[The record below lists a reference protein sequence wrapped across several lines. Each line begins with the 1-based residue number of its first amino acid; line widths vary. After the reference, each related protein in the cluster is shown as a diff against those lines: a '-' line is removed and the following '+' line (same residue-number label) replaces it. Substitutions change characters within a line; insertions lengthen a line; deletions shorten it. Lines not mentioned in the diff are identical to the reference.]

1 MMATKDFSLPD
12 VIPIFPLGGAVL
24 LPRAQLPLNIFEPRY
39 VAMTRDVMATHRII
53 GMVQPTNGGA
63 RPAVYPVGCAGRISA
78 AEDSQDGRIMLTLSG
93 LKRFHIVEELAT
105 TTPYRQVR
113 IDYTGFEHDDS
124 DAHVLIG
131 DTRIHLLDR
140 MHDYLKALGLDA
152 DWTAIEKAN
161 DDMLVSALTM
171 LCPFENAEKQALL
184 EAPKVQDRAQVLMTL
199 MAFVTQSQSGSP
211 PVRH

>member
-1 MMATKDFSLPD
+1 MATKDFSLPD
-12 VIPIFPLGGAVL
+12 VIPVFPLGGAVL
-24 LPRAQLPLNIFEPRY
+24 LPRTQLPLNIFEPRY
-39 VAMTRDVMATHRII
+39 VAMTRDVMTTHRII

-63 RPAVYPVGCAGRISA
+63 RPTLYPVGCAGRISA
-78 AEDSQDGRIMLTLSG
+78 AENSEDGRISLTLSG
-93 LKRFHIVEELAT
+93 LKRFRIIEELAT

-113 IDYTGFEHDDS
+113 ADFSGFAHDDG
-124 DAHVLIG
+124 DAQMLTG
-131 DTRIHLLDR
+131 DSRVQLLDR

-152 DWTAIEKAN
+152 DWSAIEKAN

-184 EAPKVQDRAQVLMTL
+184 EAAQLQDRAQVLMTL

>member
-1 MMATKDFSLPD
+1 MASKDFDLPD

-39 VAMTRDVMATHRII
+39 LAMTRDALARSRII
-53 GMVQPTNGGA
+53 GMVQPMNGGA

-78 AEDSQDGRIMLTLSG
+78 AEDADDGRILITLSG
-93 LKRFHIVEELAT
+93 LKRFRIVEELAT

-113 IDYTGFEHDDS
+113 ANYMNFGKDDG
-124 DAHVLIG
+124 DAESLPG
-131 DTRIHLLDR
+131 DTRGHLLDR
-140 MHDYLKALGLDA
+140 MHDYLRALGLDA
-152 DWTAIEKAN
+152 DWTAIEKAS

-171 LCPFENAEKQALL
+171 LCPFETAEKQALL
-184 EAPKVQDRAQVLMTL
+184 EAPHLTDRADVLMTL

-211 PVRH
+211 PVQH

>member
-1 MMATKDFSLPD
+1 MATKDFSLPD

-39 VAMTRDVMATHRII
+39 ITMTRDVLAQHRII
-53 GMVQPTNGGA
+53 GMVQPMNGGA
-63 RPAVYPVGCAGRISA
+63 RPSVYPIGCAGHISA
-78 AEDSQDGRIMLTLSG
+78 AEDTEDGRILVTVSG
-93 LKRFHIVEELAT
+93 LKRFRIIEELAT

-113 IDYTGFEHDDS
+113 ANYDSFVHDDGEAGFLS
-124 DAHVLIG
+124 G
-131 DTRIHLLDR
+131 DTRVQLLDR

-184 EAPKVQDRAQVLMTL
+184 EAPHVQDRAQVLMTL
-199 MAFVTQSQSGSP
+199 MAFVTQSQSGNP

>member
-1 MMATKDFSLPD
+1 MATKDFSLPD
-12 VIPIFPLGGAVL
+12 VIPVFPLGGAVL
-24 LPRAQLPLNIFEPRY
+24 LPRTQMPLNIFEPRY

-53 GMVQPTNGGA
+53 GMVQPMNGGA
-63 RPAVYPVGCAGRISA
+63 RPTLYPVGCAGRVSA
-78 AEDSQDGRIMLTLSG
+78 AEDTEDGRILLTLSG
-93 LKRFHIVEELAT
+93 LKRFRIVEELVT

-113 IDYTGFEHDDS
+113 ADFSSFQHDDG
-124 DAHVLIG
+124 DAQMLSG
-131 DTRIHLLDR
+131 DCRVQLLDR

-184 EAPKVQDRAQVLMTL
+184 EAAHVQERAQVLMTL

>member
-1 MMATKDFSLPD
+1 MATKDFSLPD
-12 VIPIFPLGGAVL
+12 VLPVFPLGGAVL

-39 VAMTRDVMATHRII
+39 VAMTRDAMATHRII
-53 GMVQPTNGGA
+53 GIIQPMNGGA
-63 RPAVYPVGCAGRISA
+63 RPTLYPVGCAGRISA
-78 AEDSQDGRIMLTLSG
+78 AEDTEDGRILLTLSG
-93 LKRFHIVEELAT
+93 LIRFRIIEELAT

-113 IDYTGFEHDDS
+113 VDFSGFPQDDGE
-124 DAHVLIG
+124 AQVLDG
-131 DTRIHLLDR
+131 DSRVQLLDR
-140 MHDYLKALGLDA
+140 MHDYLKTLGLDA

-184 EAPKVQDRAQVLMTL
+184 EAPQVQDRAQVLMTL